1 MIRNTDSL
9 IKEFFYKTNLAE
21 VTSDELVKIKED
33 HPYASVFSYLYSLKL
48 KEQNTHQ
55 FNKEFSH
62 TKLFFNNYK
71 WLHFLLFGEGEIE
84 VIKGIPR
91 EPIVKVELPSEVL
104 EQIETKTEIEVIIP
118 LEKELNS
125 TEDETVVV
133 SHQEIP
139 VEMAFEPYH
148 TVDYFASQGIKIGQI
163 DSADKLGQKVKS
175 FTAWLKTM
183 KKIQG
188 EEDQNVT
195 VSQDLT
201 SQVFEN
207 EKVENMVITES
218 MAEIYQKQGLND
230 KAIEVYNKLSLQN
243 PHNSHIFA
251 DRIIALKV
259 YRP

>member
-9 IKEFFYKTNLAE
+9 VKEFFYKNNLTE
-21 VTSDELVKIKED
+21 VTSDELIKKKED
-33 HPYASVFSYLYSLKL
+33 HPYASVFSYLYALKL

-62 TKLFFNNYK
+62 TKLFFNNFK

-91 EPIVKVELPSEVL
+91 ESFVKVELPSEGL
-104 EQIETKTEIEVIIP
+104 EKIETKTEIEDITP
-118 LEKELNS
+118 SEKVLNS
-125 TEDETVVV
+125 IEDETVV

-148 TVDYFASQGIKIGQI
+148 TVDYFASQGIKLGKI
-163 DSADKLGQKVKS
+163 DSADKLGQQVKS
-175 FTAWLKTM
+175 FTDWLKTM

-188 EEDQNVT
+188 EEDKNFTFNQNLASMDV
-195 VSQDLT
+195 D
-201 SQVFEN
+201 N
-207 EKVENMVITES
+207 EQSENMVITES
-218 MAEIYQKQGLND
+218 MAEIYQKQGLYE

-243 PHNSHIFA
+243 PHNSHIFVN
-251 DRIIALKV
+251 RIKALKEN
-259 YRP
+259 RP

>member
-1 MIRNTDSL
+1 M
-9 IKEFFYKTNLAE
+9 
-21 VTSDELVKIKED
+21 
-33 HPYASVFSYLYSLKL
+33 
-48 KEQNTHQ
+48 
-55 FNKEFSH
+55 
-62 TKLFFNNYK
+62 
-71 WLHFLLFGEGEIE
+71 FGEGEIE
-84 VIKGIPR
+84 VIKGILR
-91 EPIVKVELPSEVL
+91 GSTVKVELPSEVL
-104 EQIETKTEIEVIIP
+104 EKIETKAEIEVIIP
-118 LEKELNS
+118 SEKDLNS
-125 TEDETVVV
+125 IEDEIVV

-188 EEDQNVT
+188 EEDENVT
-195 VSQDLT
+195 VNQDLT

-207 EKVENMVITES
+207 EQVENMVITES

-251 DRIIALKV
+251 DRIKALKENQ
-259 YRP
+259 P

>member
-9 IKEFFYKTNLAE
+9 VKEFFYKNNLTE
-21 VTSDELVKIKED
+21 VTSDELIKKKQD
-33 HPYASVFSYLYSLKL
+33 HPYASVFSYLYALKL

-62 TKLFFNNYK
+62 TKLFFNNFK

-91 EPIVKVELPSEVL
+91 ESLVKVELPSEVL
-104 EQIETKTEIEVIIP
+104 EKTETKTEIEVITP
-118 LEKELNS
+118 SEKVLNS
-125 TEDETVVV
+125 IEDETVV

-148 TVDYFASQGIKIGQI
+148 TVDYFASQGIKLGKI
-163 DSADKLGQKVKS
+163 DSADKLGQQVKS
-175 FTAWLKTM
+175 FTDWLKTM

-188 EEDQNVT
+188 EEDKNFTFNQNLASMDV
-195 VSQDLT
+195 D
-201 SQVFEN
+201 N
-207 EKVENMVITES
+207 EQSENMVITES
-218 MAEIYQKQGLND
+218 MAEIYQKQGLYE

-251 DRIIALKV
+251 NRTKALKEN
-259 YRP
+259 RP

>member
-1 MIRNTDSL
+1 MIKNTDSL

-48 KEQNTHQ
+48 KDQNTHQ
-55 FNKEFSH
+55 FNEEFSH

-84 VIKGIPR
+84 VIKGILR
-91 EPIVKVELPSEVL
+91 GSTVKVELPSEVL
-104 EQIETKTEIEVIIP
+104 EKIETKAEIEVIIP
-118 LEKELNS
+118 SEKDLNS
-125 TEDETVVV
+125 IEDEIVV

-195 VSQDLT
+195 VNQDLT

-207 EKVENMVITES
+207 EQVENMVITES

-251 DRIIALKV
+251 DRIKALKEN
-259 YRP
+259 RP

>member
-9 IKEFFYKTNLAE
+9 VKEFFYKNNLTE
-21 VTSDELVKIKED
+21 VTSDELIKKKED
-33 HPYASVFSYLYSLKL
+33 HPYASVFSYLFALKL

-62 TKLFFNNYK
+62 TKLFFNNFK

-91 EPIVKVELPSEVL
+91 ESLVKVELPSEGL
-104 EQIETKTEIEVIIP
+104 EKIETKTEIEDITP
-118 LEKELNS
+118 SEKVLNS
-125 TEDETVVV
+125 IEDETVV

-148 TVDYFASQGIKIGQI
+148 TVDYFASQGIKLGNI
-163 DSADKLGQKVKS
+163 DSADKLGQQVKS
-175 FTAWLKTM
+175 FTDWLKTM

-188 EEDQNVT
+188 EEDKNFTFNQNLASMDV
-195 VSQDLT
+195 D
-201 SQVFEN
+201 N
-207 EKVENMVITES
+207 EQSENMVITES
-218 MAEIYQKQGLND
+218 MAEIYQKQGLYE

-243 PHNSHIFA
+243 PHNSHIFVN
-251 DRIIALKV
+251 RIKALKEN
-259 YRP
+259 RP

>member
-1 MIRNTDSL
+1 
-9 IKEFFYKTNLAE
+9 
-21 VTSDELVKIKED
+21 
-33 HPYASVFSYLYSLKL
+33 
-48 KEQNTHQ
+48 
-55 FNKEFSH
+55 
-62 TKLFFNNYK
+62 
-71 WLHFLLFGEGEIE
+71 LFGEGEIE

-91 EPIVKVELPSEVL
+91 EPIVKVELPSEVQ
-104 EQIETKTEIEVIIP
+104 EQIETKTEIEVIKP

-251 DRIIALKV
+251 DRIKALKEN
-259 YRP
+259 RP

>member
-21 VTSDELVKIKED
+21 VTSDELVKLKED

-48 KEQNTHQ
+48 KEQNIHQ
-55 FNKEFSH
+55 FNKDFSH
-62 TKLFFNNYK
+62 TKLFFNNQR
-71 WLHFLLFGEGEIE
+71 WLDYLFFGEGEIE

-91 EPIVKVELPSEVL
+91 ESTVKVDLSSEVL
-104 EQIETKTEIEVIIP
+104 EKIETNTEIEVITP
-118 LEKELNS
+118 SEKELNS
-125 TEDETVVV
+125 LEDETVV
-133 SHQEIP
+133 SHQEIT
-139 VEMAFEPYH
+139 VEMAFEPFH

-188 EEDQNVT
+188 EEDKNVT
-195 VSQDLT
+195 VNYNLASQDLD
-201 SQVFEN
+201 N
-207 EKVENMVITES
+207 EQVENMVITES

-251 DRIIALKV
+251 DRIKALKEN
-259 YRP
+259 RP

>member
-21 VTSDELVKIKED
+21 VTSDELVKLKED

-48 KEQNTHQ
+48 KEQNIHQ

-91 EPIVKVELPSEVL
+91 ESTVKVDLSSEVL
-104 EQIETKTEIEVIIP
+104 EKIETNTEIEVITP
-118 LEKELNS
+118 SEKELNAVES
-125 TEDETVVV
+125 AAVVYNEET
-133 SHQEIP
+133 P

-188 EEDQNVT
+188 EEDKNVT
-195 VSQDLT
+195 VNYNLASQDLD
-201 SQVFEN
+201 N
-207 EKVENMVITES
+207 EQVENMVITES

-243 PHNSHIFA
+243 PHNSHIFV
-251 DRIIALKV
+251 DRIKALKEN
-259 YRP
+259 RP